1 MKKIETMLGPI
12 DSESLGKTLIHE
24 HFLLAHP
31 GCEGD
36 QTIAKFDRKAC
47 VQKGVEMARQVSEYG
62 VKTVVDATTSE
73 YGRNPEILREISEK
87 SGLNIICS
95 AGFYKEAGGGS
106 RYFKTLSMFTDG
118 VSLVYELFKK
128 EINDGI
134 RDTGIK
140 PGIFKLVT
148 GKGEITDY
156 EQMFFKA
163 AARVSKEDG
172 IPIFT
177 HTDEGTMGPQQADLL
192 ISEGAEPKRILIGHS
207 CGSTDIAYLTSML
220 QKGVYIGF
228 DRFGLEGI
236 FGTPR
241 DDQREIALIGLIKT
255 GYVNQIMISHDWIN
269 YWNARPMVSDTVS
282 KLLPKWKP
290 THIFEDI
297 LPVLRKAGITEEQI
311 TTMLVDNPRRFFEG
325 V

>member
-12 DSESLGKTLIHE
+12 DSKSLGKTLIHE
-24 HFLLAHP
+24 HFLLAHS

-36 QTIAKFDRKAC
+36 QTVAKFDRNAC

-62 VKTVVDATTSE
+62 VKTVVDATTNE

-95 AGFYKEAGGGS
+95 CGFYREAGGGS
-106 RYFKTLSMFTDG
+106 RYFKHLSMFVDG
-118 VSLVYELFKK
+118 SEAVYELFKK
-128 EINDGI
+128 EVTEGI

-140 PGIFKLVT
+140 PGIFKLAT

-156 EQMFFKA
+156 EKMFFKA

-192 ISEGAEPKRILIGHS
+192 ISQGADPKRILIGHS
-207 CGSTDIAYLTSML
+207 CGNTDLAYLTSML

-228 DRFGLEGI
+228 DRFGLEGVL
-236 FGTPR
+236 GTPR
-241 DDQREIALIGLIKT
+241 DDQRQIALIELINL
-255 GYVNQIMISHDWIN
+255 GYVKQIMISHDWIN
-269 YWNARPMVSDTVS
+269 YWNARPIVSQTVA

-290 THIFEDI
+290 THIFENI
-297 LPVLRKAGITEEQI
+297 LPALQDAEITEEQI
-311 TTMLVDNPRRFFEG
+311 STLLVDNPRRFFEG
-325 V
+325 A